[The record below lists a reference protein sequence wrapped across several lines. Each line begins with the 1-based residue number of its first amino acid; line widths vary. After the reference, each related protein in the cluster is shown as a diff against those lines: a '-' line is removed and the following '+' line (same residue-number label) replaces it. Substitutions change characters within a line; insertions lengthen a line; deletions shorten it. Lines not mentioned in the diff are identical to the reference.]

1 MLKAV
6 SSRTIVPPWKIFYT
20 LLPPWKIFDTK
31 VRLAHRKTPSD
42 VPSTSGAIFDSSAV
56 PFRYVCQ
63 FFFRPAKGR
72 PKKNLRF
79 QFLSALL

>member
-1 MLKAV
+1 MLRAV

-56 PFRYVCQ
+56 PFRYVC
-63 FFFRPAKGR
+63 R
-72 PKKNLRF
+72 L
-79 QFLSALL
+79 

>member
-31 VRLAHRKTPSD
+31 VRLADRKTPSD

-56 PFRYVCQ
+56 PFRYVC
-63 FFFRPAKGR
+63 RLGR
-72 PKKNLRF
+72 PLAGRKKSEISIF
-79 QFLSALL
+79 ECIKGH

>member
-1 MLKAV
+1 MGKEAYMLKAV

-56 PFRYVCQ
+56 PFRYACRLSKKKSEISI
-63 FFFRPAKGR
+63 FECIKGH
-72 PKKNLRF
+72 
-79 QFLSALL
+79 